1 MRTNFVVFGMFATG
15 AMSMQLN
22 QMPQSEPLDTIEYIP
37 NSFAQE
43 DFGYEDLGD
52 FSADILAQD
61 EISALPFDDKT
72 SVFA

>member
-1 MRTNFVVFGMFATG
+1 
-15 AMSMQLN
+15 MQLN

-37 NSFAQE
+37 NSFAQD

>member
-1 MRTNFVVFGMFATG
+1 MKTNFVVFSMYAVG

-43 DFGYEDLGD
+43 NFGYEDLGD
-52 FSADILAQD
+52 FSADVLAQD
-61 EISALPFDDKT
+61 EVSALPFDAET
-72 SVFA
+72 SVLA